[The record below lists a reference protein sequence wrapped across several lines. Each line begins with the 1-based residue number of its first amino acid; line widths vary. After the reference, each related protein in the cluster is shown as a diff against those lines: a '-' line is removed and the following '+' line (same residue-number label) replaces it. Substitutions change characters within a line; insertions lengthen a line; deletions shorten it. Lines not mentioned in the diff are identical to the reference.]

1 MWNVIRTKEI
11 FLPQSLRDHL
21 SLLDLYSLSC
31 PFSVSLFLSCAEI
44 YIVVAIVQL
53 LSRVWN
59 LVTPWT
65 TAHQAPLSFTI
76 SRSLL
81 KSLSI
86 ESLMWYNHFILCYP
100 HLLFF
105 QSFPASG
112 SFPMSQFFAS
122 SGQIVGAS
130 ASVSVLP
137 MNIQGWFHLGLTGLI
152 SLQAY
157 IYIYAQSCP
166 TLYSP

>member
-11 FLPQSLRDHL
+11 FWPQSLRDHL

-31 PFSVSLFLSCAEI
+31 PFSISLFRSCVEI
-44 YIVVAIVQL
+44 YVVVAIVQL
-53 LSRVWN
+53 LSCVWS

-86 ESLMWYNHFILCYP
+86 ESLMWYNHLILCYP

-105 QSFPASG
+105 QSFLASG
-112 SFPMSQFFAS
+112 SFPTSQLFAS

-152 SLQAY
+152 SL
-157 IYIYAQSCP
+157 
-166 TLYSP
+166 